1 MRLYVKYLG
10 IHLKSV
16 MQYRLS
22 FLLLMLGQFLLS
34 FSSMLALLFMLQ
46 RFRVVEGFSL
56 PEAMLFFSVTVLSA
70 ALAEGL
76 GRGFDRFSSL
86 IADGSFDRMLVRPR
100 GLVFQVFSS
109 QVELTRLGRILQ
121 ALLVAAYALPRAGVA
136 WTPERLLCLLLAI
149 ICGSV
154 LAFCLYVVQAALS
167 FFTLDGL
174 EVMNIFTDG
183 GREFG
188 KYPYSIYGRWVLRFL
203 TYGIP
208 LALTQYYPM
217 LYVLGRSDSVLHM
230 LSPLLSL
237 WFVLPSYGLWRL
249 GLKHYRSTGS

>member
-1 MRLYVKYLG
+1 MKLYAKYLA

-16 MQYRLS
+16 MQYKLS
-22 FLLLMLGQFLLS
+22 FLLLMLGQFLVS
-34 FSSMLALLFMLQ
+34 FSSMLGLLFMLQ

-56 PEAMLFFSVTVLSA
+56 PEAMLFFSVTTLCVALS
-70 ALAEGL
+70 EIL
-76 GRGFDRFSSL
+76 GRGFDRFSNL

-109 QVELTRLGRILQ
+109 QMELTRLGRLLQ
-121 ALLVAAYALPRAGVA
+121 ALLVAAYALPRAAVI
-136 WTPERLLCLLLAI
+136 WTPDRLLCLLLSV

-167 FFTLDGL
+167 FFTLEGL

-183 GREFG
+183 NREFG
-188 KYPYSIYGRWVLRFL
+188 KYPYSIYGRQVLRFL
-203 TYGIP
+203 TFGIP

-217 LYVLGRSDSVLHM
+217 LYVLGRSDSLLH
-230 LSPLLSL
+230 LFAPLLSL